1 MKCLKLTKENIY
13 EKYQQT
19 ASKVTLEV
27 VTSLVL
33 DNTLR
38 IKEEKELNRYVTNME
53 NLRIYLKEVYNVV
66 DEDVV
71 SLLQKIVND
80 DKKILKALQKIEP
93 SKATEK
99 DYRNLIIPYLFEN
112 VESYVLENYAWNI
125 SYVSK
130 FKKETKDK
138 DFRKQMLNQ
147 ILLKF
152 SKEERHSL
160 IIKDSNSQSKTYLK
174 KLYWHVKQMLEL

>member
-1 MKCLKLTKENIY
+1 MKYLKLTAENIY
-13 EKYQQT
+13 QKYQQT
-19 ASKVTLEV
+19 FSEVTLKV
-27 VTSLVL
+27 VSSLVL
-33 DNTLR
+33 DNTIR
-38 IKEEKELNRYVTNME
+38 IKEERELDRYITNIE
-53 NLRIYLKEVYNVV
+53 NLRIYLKEVYNVS
-66 DEDVV
+66 DEDMI
-71 SLLQKIVND
+71 SLMQSIMND
-80 DKKILKALQKIEP
+80 DKRMLKGLQKIEP

-99 DYRNLIIPYLFEN
+99 DYRNLVIPYLFEN

-125 SYVSK
+125 SYISK

-160 IIKDSNSQSKTYLK
+160 IIKDNNSQSKPYLK